1 MDYASLGRT
10 GLTVSRVCLGGG
22 GSSRLGHR
30 RGMGEDDVVRLLHGA
45 LDLGITFFDTAPSY
59 GTETVLGKALAGKRD
74 GVVLSTKVR
83 PTVEGTAMGGDAY
96 CSAVD
101 IRRSVE
107 ESLRRLLTDRL
118 DIVHLHGLRPH
129 QYDHVRDALLPELLD
144 LRAAGKIR
152 HLGVSE
158 SFGNDREHEVA
169 LRAVAEGPFDV
180 LMLGYNIVNPSAGHR
195 AIPAARAAGIGVMCM
210 CAVRGALASPE
221 AVRALVAG
229 LVATGE
235 VDASDLDGDDPL
247 GFLLRGGVAGTLA
260 EAAYRFCRHQLG
272 IDVVMTGTGS
282 GQHLEQN
289 VSAILGQP
297 LPDSVLHRLA
307 TAFQRVTSATGQ
319 LHDIEPASPAR

>member
-1 MDYASLGRT
+1 MEYASLGRT

-30 RGMGEDDVVRLLHGA
+30 QGMGEDEVVRLLHGA

-59 GTETVLGKALAGKRD
+59 GTETVLGTALAGKRD
-74 GVVLSTKVR
+74 DVVLSTKVR
-83 PTVEGTAMGGDAY
+83 ATAEGTPLGGTVY
-96 CSAVD
+96 CSAAD

-107 ESLRRLLTDRL
+107 ESLRRLRTDRL

-129 QYDHVRDALLPELLD
+129 QYDEVRDALLPEMLE
-144 LRAAGKIR
+144 LRRAGKIG
-152 HLGVSE
+152 HLGISE
-158 SFGNDREHEVA
+158 SFGNDPGHDVA

-195 AIPAARAAGIGVMCM
+195 AIPAAQAAGIGVMCM

-247 GFLLRGGVAGTLA
+247 GFLLGDGFAGTLA
-260 EAAYRFCRHQLG
+260 EAAYRFCRHSEG

-282 GQHLEQN
+282 RRHLEQN
-289 VSAILGQP
+289 VAAILGQP
-297 LPDSVLHRLA
+297 LPAPALRRLA
-307 TAFQRVTSATGQ
+307 TAFRRVTSATGQ
-319 LHDIEPASPAR
+319 LHDLEPASPAR